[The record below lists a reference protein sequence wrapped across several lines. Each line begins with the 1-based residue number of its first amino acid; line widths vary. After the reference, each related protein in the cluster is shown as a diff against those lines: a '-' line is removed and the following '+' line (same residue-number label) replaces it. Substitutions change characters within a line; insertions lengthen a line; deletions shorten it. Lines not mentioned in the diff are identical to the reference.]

1 MLNIDPFSGWVREI
15 GNGGETALHLNGHGD
30 VGDGDLTMGRGGM
43 MRKERIVVSGDEIA
57 MRIQR
62 KMEYVAKCKTDGNGI
77 YLRSPFRF
85 TLFAE

>member
-30 VGDGDLTMGRGGM
+30 GDLTMGGGM
-43 MRKERIVVSGDEIA
+43 MKKERIVVSGDEIA

-62 KMEYVAKCKTDGNGI
+62 KMEYVAKCKTDGI
-77 YLRSPFRF
+77 YLESQFRF